1 MKKSRSVEP
10 KESGDT
16 PAKPAGS
23 ASGSAPCEM
32 EAICNRYKKL
42 YAGLVFDVLEQMGLP
57 NQALSH
63 EITPLTLD
71 MKLAGPAFTM
81 KGSTTAVK
89 DEAWRYKRLAAI
101 KNMTYPCIE
110 VRDRGTTPFN
120 VALYGELTATTAR
133 AHGAVGA
140 VVDGGTRDSAMVI
153 SMGFPLF
160 ARYRSPIEAFGRV
173 VTLDHQVP
181 IRLSG
186 ELTETVIVN
195 PGDFIF
201 GDLDGVLV
209 VPKDLTVPV
218 LVEGERIAGI
228 EDAARVDFKTGEDP
242 LEVYKRHKRL

>member
-1 MKKSRSVEP
+1 MKKPRSAKP
-10 KESGDT
+10 QGSADN

-23 ASGSAPCEM
+23 VSGKAPGEM
-32 EAICNRYKKL
+32 EGICTRYRRL
-42 YAGLVFDVLEQMGLP
+42 YAGLIFDVLEQMGLP

-63 EITPLTLD
+63 EITPLSLD

-101 KNMTYPCIE
+101 KDMTYPCVE

-140 VVDGGTRDSAMVI
+140 VVDGGTRDSGMVI

-160 ARYRSPIEAFGRV
+160 ARYRSPVEAFGRV
-173 VTLDHQVP
+173 ITVDHQVP
-181 IRLSG
+181 IRVSG

-201 GDLDGVLV
+201 DDLDGVLV
-209 VPKDLTVPV
+209 VPKDLTIPV
-218 LVEGERIAGI
+218 LVEAERIAGI
-228 EDAARVDFKTGEDP
+228 EDAARIDFKRGDDP
-242 LEVYKRHKRL
+242 LEVYRRHKRL